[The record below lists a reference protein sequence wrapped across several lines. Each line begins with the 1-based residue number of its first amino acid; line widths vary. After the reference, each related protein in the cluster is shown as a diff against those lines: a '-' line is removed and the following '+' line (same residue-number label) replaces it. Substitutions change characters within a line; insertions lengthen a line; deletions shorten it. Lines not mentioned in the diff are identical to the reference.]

1 MVLIRKIFAIV
12 APIWV
17 ASFALTGVSLAE
29 DNARGRALYDLC
41 AQCHG
46 GEAQGTELYLAPAI
60 AGLDEWYIVSQL
72 TVFRSGARG
81 MNWQDVGGMRMHPMS
96 LWLQNDED
104 IQAVS
109 SYVAGMEKVNPPT
122 VVEGGNLAQG
132 KALYATCA
140 ACHGKAGEGN
150 EGMNSPPLSHMSD
163 WYLVSTLEKF
173 KAGIRGSNP
182 ANPNAVMMRGL
193 SNMLAD
199 DQAIKDVVSY
209 ISTFR

>member
-1 MVLIRKIFAIV
+1 MVLIRTIFAVV
-12 APIWV
+12 APIWL
-17 ASFALTGVSLAE
+17 ASLALTGVSLAE
-29 DNARGRALYDLC
+29 DNARGRALFDLC

-46 GEAQGTELYLAPAI
+46 SAAQGMELFLAPAI
-60 AGLDEWYIVSQL
+60 AGLDDWYVVSQL
-72 TVFRSGARG
+72 NVFRSGARG

-96 LWLQNDED
+96 LWLRDDGDLN
-104 IQAVS
+104 AVAG
-109 SYVAGMEKVNPPT
+109 YVASMEKVVPPV
-122 VVEGGNLAQG
+122 VVEGGDVAQG
-132 KALYATCA
+132 KALYATCS

-173 KAGIRGSNP
+173 KAGIRGANP
-182 ANPNAVMMRGL
+182 ENPNAVMMRGM
-193 SNMLAD
+193 SNMLTD

>member
-1 MVLIRKIFAIV
+1 MVLIRTVFAIV
-12 APIWV
+12 APIWL
-17 ASFALTGVSLAE
+17 ASLALTGVSLAE
-29 DNARGRALYDLC
+29 DNARGRALFDLC

-46 GEAQGTELYLAPAI
+46 SAAQGTELFLAPAI
-60 AGLDEWYIVSQL
+60 AGLDDWYVVSQL
-72 TVFRSGARG
+72 NVFKSGARG

-96 LWLQNDED
+96 LWLQTDD
-104 IQAVS
+104 DVQAVAG
-109 SYVAGMEKVNPPT
+109 YVASMEKVVPPV
-122 VVEGGNLAQG
+122 VVEGGDVAQG
-132 KALYATCA
+132 KALYATCS

-173 KAGIRGSNP
+173 KAGIRGANP
-182 ANPNAVMMRGL
+182 ENPNAVMMRGM
-193 SNMLAD
+193 SNMLTD

>member
-1 MVLIRKIFAIV
+1 MFLIRKFV
-12 APIWV
+12 ATAVPIWL
-17 ASFALTGVSLAE
+17 ASLALTGISLAE
-29 DNARGRALYDLC
+29 ENARGRALFDLC

-46 GEAQGTELYLAPAI
+46 SAAQGTELFLAPAI
-60 AGLDEWYIVSQL
+60 AGLDDWYVVSQL
-72 TVFRSGARG
+72 NVFRSGARG

-96 LWLQNDED
+96 LWLRDDGDLN
-104 IQAVS
+104 AVAG
-109 SYVAGMEKVNPPT
+109 YVASMEKVVPPV
-122 VVEGGNLAQG
+122 VVEGGDVAQG

-150 EGMNSPPLSHMSD
+150 KSMNSPPLSHMSD

-173 KAGIRGSNP
+173 KAGIRGANP
-182 ANPNAVMMRGL
+182 KNPNAVMMRGM
-193 SNMLAD
+193 SNMLTD